1 MALILLIILLPLLG
15 SVLLPL
21 LPRSLR
27 GHVGRW
33 ALLPPGVCFLLSL
46 TYLPA
51 ISRGD
56 TFHYTLSWFP
66 TLGIQVSFWID
77 GLSLLFALLIS
88 GIGVLIIWYSH
99 YYSIEEHRPRFFA
112 YLLFFMG
119 AMLGVVLSSN
129 LIALFVF
136 WELTSISSFLLI
148 GFWHTQEAAVYGA
161 RKSLL
166 ITSLG
171 GFALLAGIVLLYEV
185 TGTLELPELAQ
196 HAEAIRMSSLYP
208 AILGCIVIGACAK
221 SAQFPFHIWL
231 PNAMAAPTPVSAY
244 LHSATMVKAGLFL
257 IARFLPLL
265 SGTQAWMYAVSG
277 IGMLTMLVGA
287 ALALQQYDLKAL
299 LAYST
304 ISQLGLIMAL
314 YGFGTA
320 GGVRAATFHLFN
332 HAAFK
337 GALFLL
343 VGIIEHVAGTRDRR
357 ALGGLA
363 RGLPVTAT
371 LTGIAA
377 LAMAGV
383 PLLNGFLSKEL
394 FYEASLE
401 MLVWGRW
408 AWVLP
413 ELAVVGSLLTVIYAL
428 QIFHGVFFGQAPK
441 ELANALHDPSA
452 GMLLAPAILA
462 GMCLLMGVF
471 PAPLEALV
479 LAPAVSSIAGQDAW
493 QPLAIWH
500 GFTGPVLMSAV
511 ALVGGACLYGYA
523 RPLRQAMP
531 SMPVRW
537 PGLSIDA
544 LYDRGMAALDRTGL
558 FLMGFLQSGYLRWS
572 LMLLLSVLIL
582 SFGVPFIA
590 KAGGALGPLDL
601 GSVEPFEAVLIAL
614 LMAGAVAVAW
624 ARQPLMAVLTLG
636 LVGLLVSLLFVLLQ
650 APDLA
655 LTQLLIETTSLILF
669 LLVLRFLPPFGREA
683 LSRWG
688 RCRDLGI
695 AIAVGGLV
703 VVLLLVANSE
713 SLYPSIAHYFLEQSL
728 TLGGGRNMVN
738 VIVVDFRGYD
748 TMGEITVLSIAAI
761 GVYALIKLKR
771 G

>member
-1 MALILLIILLPLLG
+1 MALILLIVLLPLLG

-27 GHVGRW
+27 GHSGRW
-33 ALLPPGVCFLLSL
+33 ALLPPGACFLLSL

-51 ISRGD
+51 ISRGE

-66 TLGIQVSFWID
+66 ALGIHVSFWID
-77 GLSLLFALLIS
+77 GLSLLFAILIS

-99 YYSIEEHRPRFFA
+99 YYSIQEHRPRFFA

-119 AMLGVVLSSN
+119 SMLGVVLSSN

-148 GFWHTQEAAVYGA
+148 GFWHTQEEAVYGA

-166 ITSLG
+166 ITALG

-185 TGTLELPELAQ
+185 TGTLELPELAA
-196 HAEAIRMSSLYP
+196 HAEAIRRSSFYP
-208 AILGCIVIGACAK
+208 AILGLIVIGACAK

-265 SGTQAWMYAVSG
+265 SGTKAWLYAVSG

-287 ALALQQYDLKAL
+287 TLALQQYDLKAL

-343 VGIIEHVAGTRDRR
+343 VGIIEHEAGTRDRR
-357 ALGGLA
+357 ALSGLA
-363 RGLPVTAT
+363 GRLPVTAT

-408 AWVLP
+408 AWVFP
-413 ELAVVGSLLTVIYAL
+413 GLAVAGSLLTVIYSL
-428 QIFHGVFFGQAPK
+428 QIFHGVFFGKERK
-441 ELANALHDPSA
+441 ELVNSPHEPSA
-452 GMLLAPAILA
+452 GMLLAPALLA
-462 GMCLLMGVF
+462 GMCLLVGMF
-471 PAPLEALV
+471 PGSLEAPV
-479 LAPAVSSIAGQDAW
+479 LAPAVFSITGQEGW
-493 QPLAIWH
+493 ESLSLWH

-511 ALVGGACLYGYA
+511 SLMGGACLYGYA
-523 RPLRQAMP
+523 RPLTQRIP
-531 SMPVRW
+531 LKPLRV
-537 PGLSIDA
+537 SIDA
-544 LYDRGMAALDRTGL
+544 LYDRGMQALDRTGV
-558 FLMGFLQSGYLRWS
+558 FLTGLLQSGYLRVY
-572 LMLLLSVLIL
+572 LMLLLSFLVLG
-582 SFGVPFIA
+582 FGVPFIV

-601 GSVEPFEAVLIAL
+601 ASIEPFEAVLIGL
-614 LMAGAVAVAW
+614 LMVGAVAVAW
-624 ARQPLMAVLTLG
+624 VRQPLIAVLTLG
-636 LVGLLVSLLFVLLQ
+636 LVGLLVSFLFVLLR

-655 LTQLLIETTSLILF
+655 LTQLLIETASLILF
-669 LLVLRFLPPFGREA
+669 LLVLRFLPPFGREV
-683 LSRWG
+683 LSRWSQF
-688 RCRDLGI
+688 RDIGI
-695 AIAVGGLV
+695 AIGVGGLV
-703 VVLLLVANSE
+703 VVLLLVANSAT
-713 SLYPSIAHYFLEQSL
+713 LYPSIAHYFLEHSL

-748 TMGEITVLSIAAI
+748 TMGEITVLGIAAI

>member
-1 MALILLIILLPLLG
+1 MAFILLIVLLPLLG

-27 GHVGRW
+27 GHSGRW
-33 ALLPPGVCFLLSL
+33 ALLPPGACFLLSL

-51 ISRGD
+51 ISRGE

-66 TLGIQVSFWID
+66 ALSIHVSFWID
-77 GLSLLFALLIS
+77 GLSLLFAILIS
-88 GIGVLIIWYSH
+88 GIGVLIVWYSH
-99 YYSIEEHRPRFFA
+99 YYALQEHRSRFFA

-119 AMLGVVLSSN
+119 SMLGVVLSSN

-148 GFWHTQEAAVYGA
+148 GFWHTQAEAVYGA

-166 ITSLG
+166 ITALG

-185 TGTLELPELAQ
+185 TGTLELPELAT
-196 HAEAIRMSSLYP
+196 HAEAIRTSSLYP
-208 AILGCIVIGACAK
+208 AILGLIVIGACAK

-265 SGTQAWMYAVSG
+265 SGTHAWMYAVSG

-287 ALALQQYDLKAL
+287 ALAIQQYDLKAL

-314 YGFGTA
+314 YGFGA
-320 GGVRAATFHLFN
+320 VGVWAATFHLLN

-343 VGIIEHVAGTRDRR
+343 VGIIEHEVGTRDRR
-357 ALGGLA
+357 ALSGLA
-363 RGLPVTAT
+363 RRLPVTAT

-383 PLLNGFLSKEL
+383 PLFNGFLSKEM

-401 MLVWGRW
+401 MLVLGQW
-408 AWVLP
+408 AWVFP
-413 ELAVVGSLLTVIYAL
+413 GLAVVGSLLTVIYSL
-428 QIFHGVFFGQAPK
+428 QIFHGVFFGRERK
-441 ELANALHDPSA
+441 EFVNSPHDPSA

-462 GMCLLMGVF
+462 GMCLLVGIF
-471 PAPLEALV
+471 PGPLEATV
-479 LAPAVSSIAGQDAW
+479 LAPAVFSITGQEGW
-493 QPLAIWH
+493 ESLSLWH

-511 ALVGGACLYGYA
+511 SLMGGACLYGYA
-523 RPLRQAMP
+523 RPLTQRIP
-531 SMPVRW
+531 LKPLRV
-537 PGLSIDA
+537 SIDA
-544 LYDRGMAALDRTGL
+544 LYDRGLEALDRTGV
-558 FLMGFLQSGYLRWS
+558 FLTGLLQSGYLRVY
-572 LMLLLSVLIL
+572 LMLLLSFLVL
-582 SFGVPFIA
+582 SFGVPFIV
-590 KAGGALGPLDL
+590 KAGGGLGPLDL
-601 GSVEPFEAVLIAL
+601 ASIEPFEAVLIGL
-614 LMAGAVAVAW
+614 LMVGTLAVAW
-624 ARQPLMAVLTLG
+624 VRQPLIAVLTLG
-636 LVGLLVSLLFVLLQ
+636 LVGLLVSLLFVLLR

-655 LTQLLIETTSLILF
+655 LTQLLIETASLILF
-669 LLVLRFLPPFGREA
+669 LLVLRFLPPFRREV
-683 LSRWG
+683 LSRWATF
-688 RCRDLGI
+688 RDIGI
-695 AIAVGGLV
+695 SIGVGGLV
-703 VVLLLVANSE
+703 VVLLLVANSAT
-713 SLYPSIAHYFLEQSL
+713 LYPSIAHYFLEHSL
-728 TLGGGRNMVN
+728 TLGGGRNIVN

-761 GVYALIKLKR
+761 GVYALLKLKR